1 MRSGKGFM
9 QNTATLWKKNT
20 AVFLVS
26 QAISLF
32 GSSLVQYAITWHIT
46 LTTQS
51 GAYMTIAILC
61 GFLPSLFIAPFAG
74 VWADRYDR
82 KKLIMLSD
90 GMIALSTLILAIVF
104 LLGGGSLWLLF
115 AASVLRSIGGAVQ
128 SPSVNA
134 LVPDLVPE
142 AHLTRINGINGSV
155 QSLLSLVSPAL
166 AGALYGAVGSLE
178 LIFFLDVIT
187 AAIAIFILLRFLKIP
202 ARHREASAHTG
213 YFSEIREGVGYV
225 RRNAYLAK
233 LFLFSIVIYLC
244 TAPVAFLTPLQTV
257 RSYGEEVWRLT
268 GIEIAFSAGMLLGGV
283 MISTLGNLKNRVISM
298 ALSLCALGVFT
309 ILLGMGNPFWMYL
322 LTMALAGLSLP
333 YFNTSA
339 IVLLQEN
346 VDPAYMGRVFSVL
359 TMISSSVMPLGML
372 IFGPLS
378 DRVSIEWLLIITGL
392 ALLLSSAFLLFDRS
406 MRKAGLQRRSQSD
419 MA

>member
-1 MRSGKGFM
+1 M
-9 QNTATLWKKNT
+9 QNTSPIWKKNT
-20 AVFLVS
+20 TVFLVS

-32 GSSLVQYAITWHIT
+32 GSSLVQYAITWYIT

-51 GAYMTIAILC
+51 GVYMTVSILC
-61 GFLPSLFIAPFAG
+61 GFLPSLFVAPFAG

-90 GMIALSTLILAIVF
+90 GMIALSTLILAVVF
-104 LLGGGSLWLLF
+104 LLGYKALWLLF
-115 AASVLRSIGGAVQ
+115 AASALRSIGGAVQ
-128 SPSVNA
+128 SPSINA

-142 AHLTRINGINGSV
+142 EHLTRVNGINGSI

-166 AGALYGAVGSLE
+166 AGALFGAVGSLE
-178 LIFFLDVIT
+178 VIFFIDVIT
-187 AAIAIFILLRFLKIP
+187 AAIAIFIMLRFLTIP
-202 ARHREASAHTG
+202 AREKEAPVHES
-213 YFSEIREGVGYV
+213 YFGEIRKGVEYV

-233 LFLFSIVIYLC
+233 LFLFSIIIYLC
-244 TAPVAFLTPLQTV
+244 VAPVSFLTPLQTV

-268 GIEIAFSAGMLLGGV
+268 GIEVAFSAGMLLGGV
-283 MISTLGNLKNRVISM
+283 MISTIGNLKNRVISM
-298 ALSLCALGVFT
+298 ALSLGALGIFT

-322 LTMALAGLSLP
+322 LTMAMAGLSLP

-346 VDPAYMGRVFSVL
+346 VDAAYMGRVFSVL

-372 IFGPLS
+372 LFGPLS
-378 DRVSIEWLLIITGL
+378 DRVSIELLLVITGL
-392 ALLLSSAFLLFDRS
+392 VLLLSSFFLFFNRS
-406 MRKAGLQRRSQSD
+406 MRQAGLTRRSQSD
-419 MA
+419 VA